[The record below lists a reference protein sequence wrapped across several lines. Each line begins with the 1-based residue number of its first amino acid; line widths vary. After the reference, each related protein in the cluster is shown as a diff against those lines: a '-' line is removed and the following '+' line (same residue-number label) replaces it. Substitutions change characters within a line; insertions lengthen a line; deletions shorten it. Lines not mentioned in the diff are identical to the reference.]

1 MVQVMEEDSCD
12 FSFFF
17 FPPPA
22 PQSKVGC
29 KNKTK
34 QKQKTCKTAQDQEV
48 ARLTLSIIFIR
59 YL

>member
-12 FSFFF
+12 FSFFS
-17 FPPPA
+17 PPPA
-22 PQSKVGC
+22 PESKVGC

>member
-34 QKQKTCKTAQDQEV
+34 TKNM
-48 ARLTLSIIFIR
+48 
-59 YL
+59 

>member
-17 FPPPA
+17 PPPA
-22 PQSKVGC
+22 PESKVGC

-34 QKQKTCKTAQDQEV
+34 QKQKNM
-48 ARLTLSIIFIR
+48 
-59 YL
+59 